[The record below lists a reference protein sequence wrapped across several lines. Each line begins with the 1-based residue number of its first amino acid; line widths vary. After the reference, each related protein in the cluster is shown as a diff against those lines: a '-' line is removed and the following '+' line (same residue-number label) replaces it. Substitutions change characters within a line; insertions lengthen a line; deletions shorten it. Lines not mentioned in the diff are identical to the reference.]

1 MAAAQLPAAAASPE
15 EGKQMAYFVTGATGF
30 IGRNLVELLLERE
43 GTVYVLVREGSKGRL
58 EELRNRWGVDE
69 DRVVGVVGDLSQPR
83 LGVSDADVEKLTGQV
98 DHLFHLAAIYDM
110 KADAESQRVANVEGT
125 RHMVELAE
133 AIDAGRVH
141 MVSSIAAAGLYK
153 GTWREDMFD
162 EAQNVDNHPYF
173 QTKHESERVVREE
186 CSRPWRVYRPGIVVG
201 HSETGEMDKVDG
213 PYYFFKLIRRI
224 RSIVPQWLPMP
235 GVEGREINI
244 VPVDFVARAM
254 DHIAHQDGLD
264 GRAFSLTDPNPLS
277 AGEVIDVFAR
287 AAHAP
292 QTSVRAPAALTEA
305 LAPILG
311 AGVNTI
317 PFANGLTDRVLADF
331 GIPRSVLMYLNYP
344 THFDSRRTQAALA
357 GTDISVPPLEA
368 YAGKLWD
375 YWARHLDPDLFRDR
389 TLMGAT
395 RGRAGL
401 IGGLTQ
407 ILEHQ
412 IPDEL
417 VRVGKRLQGNTSLEK
432 SVRGSVVMVTGA
444 SSGIGKSAALKI
456 ADAGGIVLLVART
469 PEKLEETRDQIE
481 AGGGEAHIHRCDL
494 SDVDDIDRM
503 AAEVLEQH
511 GHVDILVNN
520 AGRSI
525 RRSIALAYDRFHDF
539 ERTMQLNYFGPV
551 RTILR
556 LLPVMRERRS
566 GQIINVSSIG
576 VQTNMPRFS
585 AYVASKSA
593 LDAFSRCIASEI
605 IDDNV
610 SITTIHMPLVRTP
623 MIAPTK
629 MYDRFPTITPDE
641 AADMIC
647 DAIIYKPKR
656 IATPVGTLGQVL
668 YAINPKSIDYIL
680 NSAYHMF
687 PDSTAAKSGK
697 GKKGAGDAK
706 SNGSGDKQTVSRG
719 TTTDE
724 QANRQQLAFAYLMRG
739 VHW

>member
-1 MAAAQLPAAAASPE
+1 
-15 EGKQMAYFVTGATGF
+15 
-30 IGRNLVELLLERE
+30 
-43 GTVYVLVREGSKGRL
+43 VYVLVREGSKGRL

-69 DRVVGVVGDLSQPR
+69 ERVVGIVGDLAQPR
-83 LGVSDADVEKLTGQV
+83 LGVSDADVELLSGQV

-110 KADAESQRVANVEGT
+110 KADAESQRIANVEGT

-133 AIDAGRVH
+133 AIRAGTVH
-141 MVSSIAAAGLYK
+141 MTSSIAAAGLYK

-162 EAQNVDNHPYF
+162 EAQDVDNHPYF

-186 CSRPWRVYRPGIVVG
+186 CERPWRVYRPGIVVG

-224 RSIVPQWLPMP
+224 RSVVPQWVRLPSL
-235 GVEGREINI
+235 EGREINV
-244 VPVDFVARAM
+244 VPVDFVVQAM
-254 DHIAHQDGLD
+254 DHIAHEPGLD
-264 GRAFSLTDPNPLS
+264 GRAFHLTDPNPLT
-277 AGEVIDVFAR
+277 AGELINVFAR

-292 QTSVRAPAALTEA
+292 LSSVRAPAAATEA
-305 LAPILG
+305 IQPFLQLGLAG
-311 AGVNTI
+311 I
-317 PFANGLTDRVLADF
+317 PFADGVTDRVLADF

-344 THFDSRRTQAALA
+344 THFDSRQTQAALA

-389 TLMGAT
+389 TLVGAA

-401 IGGLTQ
+401 VGGLAQ
-407 ILEHQ
+407 IIEQQ

-417 VRVGKRLQGNTSLEK
+417 VRVARRLQGNTSLEE

-444 SSGIGKSAALKI
+444 SSGIGKSAAMKI

-469 PEKLEETRDQIE
+469 PEKLEETRESIE
-481 AGGGEAHIHRCDL
+481 AGGGVAHVHPCDL
-494 SDVDDIDRM
+494 SDMDDIDRM
-503 AAEVLEQH
+503 AAEVLEEH
-511 GHVDILVNN
+511 GHVDILINN

-556 LLPVMRERRS
+556 LLPVMRQRRS

-610 SITTIHMPLVRTP
+610 NITTIHMPLVRTP

-641 AADMIC
+641 AADMLC

-687 PDSTAAKSGK
+687 PDSTAAKGEKDKGK
-697 GKKGAGDAK
+697 GKGKGK
-706 SNGSGDKQTVSRG
+706 SAPARG
-719 TTTDE
+719 TGTDE
-724 QANRQQLAFAYLMRG
+724 QASNQQLAFAYLMRG